1 MERYDLAVIG
11 GGPAGGA
18 AAITAARAGK
28 RVLLLERGR
37 LPRHKVC
44 GEFISSEAV
53 NLLRDLLG
61 ESHRRLL
68 EAAPVTANA
77 RLFVGKR
84 TLRAPLSPPAVSIPR
99 FLLDQA
105 LWEVAVAAG
114 CDARLETTVEKI
126 EHKDEWRLVGGA
138 GEWTAGC
145 VINASGRWSNLTRT
159 TLAADAPRW
168 VGLKGHFHENQPP
181 LSCDLYFFEGGYCGV
196 QPIGDHAVNACAM
209 VRSDVAGNIE
219 QVFACHPE
227 LWRRSRDW
235 DPIIEPVSTAP
246 LVFRKP
252 RPIGEHGMLNVGD
265 AAGFIDPFAG
275 DGIAI
280 ALRSG
285 AKAAISDADE
295 YERWYEAEILPAF
308 RAAKRFRGLLRSH
321 RLVRWIALSFF
332 KNRRAAGWAVK
343 ATRSRS

>member
-1 MERYDLAVIG
+1 MQPYDLAVIG
-11 GGPAGGA
+11 GGPAGTA
-18 AAITAARAGK
+18 AAITAARAGR
-28 RVLLLERGR
+28 RVLLIERGR

-53 NLLRDLLG
+53 GLLRDLLG
-61 ESHRRLL
+61 ESHQRLL
-68 EAAPVTANA
+68 KDAPVTANA
-77 RLFVGKR
+77 RLFVGNR
-84 TLRAPLSPPAVSIPR
+84 ALRAPLSPAAVSIPR

-105 LWEVAVAAG
+105 LWEVAIAAG
-114 CDARLETTVEKI
+114 CDARLETTIGEI
-126 EHKDEWRLVGGA
+126 EHNREWRLVAGT
-138 GEWTAGC
+138 GEWTANRL
-145 VINASGRWSNLTRT
+145 VNASGRWSNLTRP

-168 VGLKGHFHENQPP
+168 VGLKGHFRESRPP

-209 VRSDVAGNIE
+209 VRSDVAGALDH
-219 QVFACHPE
+219 VFACHPE

-235 DPIIEPVSTAP
+235 DPITEPVSTAP
-246 LVFRKP
+246 LVFRRP
-252 RPIGEHGMLNVGD
+252 EPIGQDGMLNAGD

-285 AKAAISDADE
+285 AKAAVSDADE

-308 RAAKRFRGLLRSH
+308 RAAKRFRQLLGSN